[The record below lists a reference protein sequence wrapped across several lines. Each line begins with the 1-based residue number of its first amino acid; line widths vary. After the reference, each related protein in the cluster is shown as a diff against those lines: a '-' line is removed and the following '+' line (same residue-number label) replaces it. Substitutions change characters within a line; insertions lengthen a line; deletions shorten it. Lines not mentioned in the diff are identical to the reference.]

1 MATPVVLKAL
11 LDLSDGAEF
20 DEASSNC
27 FDISTIV
34 MTAHTRRGRNKE
46 LDKIESGYSV
56 ITVLDDNG
64 DFNPDNA
71 DSPYYGK
78 LKPGNKLRLYPLYDD
93 GTGEFRYP
101 DIFTGYITN
110 YLNRFSMGVN
120 SANEVVI
127 EANDAF
133 KIFNSYSITT
143 DVVNSTSGDSS
154 DERIGAILDE
164 ISWPAGLR
172 TFETSALSLGADAGD
187 LRTILDAIRQVEDT
201 EVGLFYIDGSG
212 VAQFKNRTTVNVSPN
227 IDDAYIFSDDGIETG
242 YNGITFSQNDNT
254 LINRVTVRSYDGTNE
269 VTVYNSTSEI
279 SYFSRSAERNN
290 VLVTSTSDLTD
301 LANQL
306 LTNFKDSNV
315 NIESIVLNL
324 TDYEQID
331 RIVAALYFDIFF
343 IPIAVSKTMPN
354 DTILSRLGWVQG
366 VNHDITKS
374 SWLVTAFTGLTE
386 PAPLYWLNET
396 GSYLTFAKVFSDT
409 TKAIYGEAMDSNT
422 DLPLGLI
429 KFDSAGNLIW
439 QKKFYLSTNS
449 ASLAKNFRIDSNDN
463 LYGFYQTYLWKI
475 SSSGSEIWTKDMN
488 LENSFIENIDIDSNG
503 NVYCIL
509 ELGGVVALDSSGDIL
524 WQIKTYD
531 NTAPDGDIDYLNDI
545 KVTDSAIYLTGSI
558 LPYEANF
565 MGLIVKLD
573 LDGNLIWRYKIDS
586 GTTLTTLLQ
595 AGICINTTNNYI
607 YTAINSSAND
617 GTSIFTLEDAGAT
630 LSIVSQAR
638 YADSII
644 QLLDRFTESITLD
657 NNGNHLICLKAEGIS
672 LDPYIS
678 LALDDSSTLT
688 RSFTIF
694 NGVNPAANSESLQTI
709 QVYSANKSLMIYG
722 GKRVIGKFPPSI
734 SFDKTLN
741 AQTVKMTQV
750 TESLSSASWTLS
762 SDVKS
767 LETVSATIDDFT
779 SSNQDLSYTF
789 TLFNI

>member
-1 MATPVVLKAL
+1 MASPVQLKVL

-20 DEASSNC
+20 NEASSNC

-34 MTAHTRRGRNKE
+34 MTAHTRRGRSKE

-110 YLNRFSMGVN
+110 YLNRFSMGVT

-133 KIFNSYSITT
+133 KIFNSYSIT

-154 DERIGAILDE
+154 DERIDAILDE

-212 VAQFKNRTTVNVSPN
+212 VAQFKNRTTVNVAPN
-227 IDDAYIFSDDGIETG
+227 IDDAYIFSDDGVETG

-269 VTVYNSTSEI
+269 VTVYDSTSEV

-315 NIESIVLNL
+315 DIESIILNL

-331 RIVAALYFDIFF
+331 RIIAALYFDIFF

-386 PAPLYWLNET
+386 PAPLSWLNET
-396 GSYLTFAKVFSDT
+396 GTNLNVVTVFSDT
-409 TKAIYGEAMDSNT
+409 TKAIYGELTNSSDVY
-422 DLPLGLI
+422 LGLI
-429 KFDSAGNLIW
+429 KFDAAGNLVW
-439 QKKFYLSTNS
+439 QKKFYPSSDSSTI
-449 ASLAKNFRIDSNDN
+449 AQNFRLDGGNN
-463 LYGFYQTYLWKI
+463 LYGFNNTRLWKI
-475 SSSGSEIWTKDMN
+475 SSSGIEIWSKIITW
-488 LENSFIENIDIDSNG
+488 ENNSIIGIDIDPDD
-503 NVYCIL
+503 NVYCVL
-509 ELGGVVALDSSGDIL
+509 SLGAIIALDSSGAIL
-524 WQIKTYD
+524 WQIETYD
-531 NTAPDGDIDYLNDI
+531 NYDPNSYSDYLQNI
-545 KVTDSAIYLTGSI
+545 RVTDAAIYVSGYVRPNPDTGLS
-558 LPYEANF
+558 
-565 MGLIVKLD
+565 GLILKLD
-573 LDGNLIWRYKIDS
+573 LSGNLVWRYKIESDT
-586 GTTLTTLLQ
+586 GLTTFLQ
-595 AGICINTTNNYI
+595 TGLCINTTNDYI
-607 YTAINSSAND
+607 YTAMASSAND
-617 GTSIFTLEDAGAT
+617 GTSILTLADAGAS
-630 LSIVSQAR
+630 LSIVSQTR
-638 YADSII
+638 YANSNLIPGVSDIS
-644 QLLDRFTESITLD
+644 L
-657 NNGNHLICLKAEGIS
+657 NNSGNHLITLAATGIS

-678 LALDDSSTLT
+678 LTLDDSSNLT

-694 NGVNPAANSESLQTI
+694 NGVNPAADSEGFQTI
-709 QVYSANKSLMIYG
+709 QVYSANKNLVIYG
-722 GKRVIGKFPPSI
+722 GKRIIGKFPPTI
-734 SFDKTLN
+734 AFNKTLN
-741 AQTVKMTQV
+741 AQTVEMTQV
-750 TESLSSASWTLS
+750 DESLSSASWTLT
-762 SDVKS
+762 SDSQS
-767 LETVSATIDDFT
+767 LESPSATIADFT
-779 SSNQDLSYTF
+779 SSSQDLAYTF